1 MTTFTDAGIKR
12 LPARETAYRHF
23 ESGSLPGFH
32 LQVQPS
38 GTKTFYLQVTR
49 NSRRRFFRI
58 GVYPAMPLS
67 AARERARELLAQLE
81 QGVDPRASLPAPVAQ
96 GTVEDLLRAWLSRQ
110 AARGRRR
117 LEHIE
122 QRIRYDLPATFLEK
136 PAALVTT
143 TDVRTIL
150 AGLYQREAPAM
161 AGVLK
166 IWLHNMFAYGL
177 QADNDPRRLD
187 APVLFGLSVNPL
199 AAIPS
204 GDPVRVRDRSLSWA
218 EIQALWNTDEI
229 TWPARQACR
238 LLLLTG
244 ARVNEVAQASWAEFD
259 LAAGTWLIPASRS
272 KSKRDLL
279 SPLTPW
285 TVELLNE
292 ARAVWPTSLWLFPGK
307 NMDTAKKPLCEAAV
321 GNAVRRYHERLA
333 QTPWQA
339 RDLRRT
345 FKTLAGEVGLS
356 LEIRNRIQGHALTD
370 IGSRHYDRHS
380 YLAEKR
386 AALLQ
391 WEAALRERVLVMK
404 PLS

>member
-1 MTTFTDAGIKR
+1 MATFTDAGIKR
-12 LPARETAYRHF
+12 LPTREAAYRHF

-38 GTKTFYLQVTR
+38 GTRTFYLQVTR
-49 NSRRRFFRI
+49 DGRRRFFRI

-81 QGVDPRASLPAPVAQ
+81 QGVDPRASMPAPVAQ
-96 GTVEDLLRAWLSRQ
+96 GTVDDLLRAWLSRQ
-110 AARGRRR
+110 ASRGRRR
-117 LEHIE
+117 LDHVER
-122 QRIRYDLPATFLEK
+122 RIRYDLPATFLEK

-143 TDVRTIL
+143 ADVRTIL
-150 AGLYQREAPAM
+150 AGVYQRESPSM

-166 IWLHNMFAYGL
+166 VWLHTVFAYGL

-187 APVLFGLSVNPL
+187 SPTLFGLAFNPVD
-199 AAIPS
+199 AIPS
-204 GDPVRVRDRSLSWA
+204 GGPAPLRDRSLSWD
-218 EIQALWNTDEI
+218 EIRALWNTDEM
-229 TWPARQACR
+229 TWPGRQACR

-244 ARVNEVAQASWAEFD
+244 ARVNEVAQAAWAEFD
-259 LAAGTWLIPASRS
+259 WSAGTWLIPASRS

-279 SPLTPW
+279 TPLTPW
-285 TVELLNE
+285 VVELLGE
-292 ARAVWPTSLWLFPGK
+292 ARAVWPTSAWLFPGK
-307 NMDTAKKPLCEAAV
+307 NVDAATKPLCEAAV
-321 GNAVRRYHERLA
+321 GNAVRRYHERIGMP
-333 QTPWQA
+333 PWQA

-345 FKTLAGEVGLS
+345 FKTLTGEVGLS

-386 AALLQ
+386 AALLV
-391 WEAALRERVLVMK
+391 WEAALRDRVLG
-404 PLS
+404 